1 MVPDTAKEG
10 DVLSV
15 LYGSSLPHVMRKMPG
30 KEDTY
35 TLVGTAYVHGF
46 MYGEAIQ
53 WRDQGKLK
61 EQRFNLI

>member
-1 MVPDTAKEG
+1 V
-10 DVLSV
+10 
-15 LYGSSLPHVMRKMPG
+15 PG

-35 TLVGTAYVHGF
+35 TLVGIAYVHGF

-61 EQRFNLI
+61 EQIFNLI